1 MRIKRLE
8 IIGFKSFVD
17 KVELDFQEGVSAIV
31 GPNGCGKSNIV
42 DAIRWAMGEQS
53 AKNLR
58 GKAMEDVIFNGSET
72 RKPHG
77 MAEVSIIFDNEDGQ
91 APPAFAQYAEIM
103 VTRRLYRNGD
113 SEYLLNKTPCR
124 LIDIAELF
132 MDTGV
137 GRRAYSIIEQGK
149 IGFIL
154 NAKPED
160 RRFLIEEAAGVTKF
174 KARKKTASR
183 KIEATKQNLLR
194 LGDII
199 SEVNRQLNSLKR
211 QAQKAERYRRYRE
224 ELKGIETRF
233 ALRRYRQLQDELRG
247 LEQGER
253 EGGGALEQ
261 LTARL
266 QAMELK
272 LDEGRLSQAGME
284 KDLTALQEQ
293 VYRLTADIQQAEG
306 GISFARQQRD
316 KLDQQKER
324 WAAEAEEVRKR
335 LASLDEEEKSLDES
349 GADLV
354 RQVEQARVALEEQA
368 GRCEEVDRL
377 VGELSGEI
385 EQRRSTLYQ
394 MVSEQSRVEGQLQD
408 ASRRLE
414 MQDERQ
420 ARNRSEAA
428 MLQEELD
435 RAHRQAEERAR
446 QLADE
451 RERHDG
457 LRQQRDAARADLE
470 QLRLRRAANEESLL
484 SAREEFNRVRSR
496 LDSLRQLE
504 TNLEGYA
511 EGVRT
516 LMERDDFRASVDG
529 LVADRLVVPAEL
541 ETAVEAVLG
550 ERVQAFLA
558 GRSQAEE
565 AFGLLGGDRGRATF
579 LVGQGAVDA
588 PGVEGGRPLLDLV
601 DTGGDAR
608 LASLLA
614 GIYLVD
620 DLSSRVER
628 PLPFGVTLVTTRGD
642 ILTSR
647 GEWTSGSAA
656 GAGAGLLHQKRE
668 IKELEK
674 QADHCRAEVDRLEA
688 ERQQLH
694 GACAEA
700 EQRLGELDS
709 AIHRQELSLVDIDKD
724 LARYRQEETRL
735 TERLETLSV
744 EVDQI
749 LGDRDRLQQLADE
762 ARQRLEE
769 LGRQRLEAEQQLEQ
783 LGERLAAQRQV
794 QEQAREQLTAMRVEV
809 ASLEERSQAARNRR
823 EGLENLRLELKGRL
837 ALLASEQENATEE
850 QQRLVREGEELQRRL
865 EVLFDRREAEKKN
878 YDQLRDRFEEMS
890 QNLLLQEDELRTL
903 RQQVAASRDQVGQ
916 LQLQLREKQLELEH
930 LHQGFMEKYRIDLE
944 HLEEVEDEPEIDQ
957 QAAEKRL
964 EELRRLIDGIGEVN
978 LTAIEEYQELEERSR
993 FLTEQQEDLRQSL
1006 HGLQTAIAKINR
1018 TTRKRF
1024 RETFDLVNAKFQE
1037 IFPRLFMGGR
1047 AELRLTDE
1055 EDLLETGIDI
1065 IAQPPGKKL
1074 QGVTLL
1080 SGGEKALTAVALIFA
1095 IFLIKP
1101 SPFCLL
1107 DEVDAPLDEAN
1118 IGRFNDMVKEMS
1130 ALSQF
1135 IIITHNKRTMEMADT
1150 LYGVTMQE
1158 PGVSRLVSV
1167 RINEYREAGHAV

>member
-58 GKAMEDVIFNGSET
+58 GKSMEDVIFNGSET

-113 SEYLLNKTPCR
+113 SEYLINKTPCR

-183 KIEATKQNLLR
+183 KIEATRQNLLR

-233 ALRRYRQLQDELRG
+233 ALRRYRQLQDELRR

-253 EGGGALEQ
+253 AGGDTLEQ
-261 LTARL
+261 LTTRQ

-272 LDEGRLSQAGME
+272 VEDGRLRQAGLE
-284 KDLTALQEQ
+284 KDLATLQEQ
-293 VYRLTADIQQAEG
+293 VFQLTADMQQTEG
-306 GISFARQQRD
+306 QISFARQQRE

-324 WAAEAEEVRKR
+324 WAAEAVEVQKR
-335 LASLDEEEKSLDES
+335 LNSLDQEEQSLEQSGAELLRQVDAARASLDE
-349 GADLV
+349 
-354 RQVEQARVALEEQA
+354 QA
-368 GRCEEVDRL
+368 GRVEELDRL
-377 VGELSGEI
+377 VRDLSAEI
-385 EQRRSTLYQ
+385 DQRRNELYQ
-394 MVSEQSRVEGQLQD
+394 MVSKRSAAEGRLQD
-408 ASRRLE
+408 ATRRLE
-414 MQDERQ
+414 MQEERQ

-428 MLQEELD
+428 LLQEELD
-435 RAHRQAEERAR
+435 RVHREAEERAR
-446 QLADE
+446 RLNEE

-457 LRQQRDAARADLE
+457 LRQQREEARARLE
-470 QLRLRRAANEESLL
+470 EWRRQRSANEERLL
-484 SAREEFNRVRSR
+484 AQREQLNRVRSR
-496 LDSLRQLE
+496 LESLQQLE
-504 TNLEGYA
+504 ASLEGYA
-511 EGVRT
+511 DGVRV
-516 LMERDDFRASVDG
+516 LMAREDFRAAVDG

-541 ETAVEAVLG
+541 EQAVEAVLG
-550 ERVQAFLA
+550 ERIQAFLA
-558 GRSQAEE
+558 GREQAEQ
-565 AFGLLGGDRGRATF
+565 AFAELRVDRGRATF
-579 LVGQGAVDA
+579 LLGRGAAA
-588 PGVEGGRPLLDLV
+588 PAFAGGTPLAELV
-601 DTGGDAR
+601 DTAGDAR
-608 LASLLA
+608 LGALLE

-620 DLSSRVER
+620 DLGAWLDA
-628 PLPFGVTLVTTRGD
+628 PLPFGIVLVTRKGEV
-642 ILTSR
+642 LTSR
-647 GEWTSGSAA
+647 GEWTAGSTA
-656 GAGAGLLHQKRE
+656 GSGAGLLHQKRE
-668 IKELEK
+668 IKELEQESQRL
-674 QADHCRAEVDRLEA
+674 QAQVADLEQQ
-688 ERQQLH
+688 RQDLH
-694 GACAEA
+694 AACAEA
-700 EQRLGELDS
+700 EQRLEELER
-709 AIHRQELSLVDIDKD
+709 AIHQQELSLVDIDKD
-724 LARYRQEETRL
+724 LARYRQEEQRL
-735 TERLETLSV
+735 TERLETLSA

-762 ARQRLEE
+762 ARQQLEAM
-769 LGRQRLEAEQQLEQ
+769 GRQRLEAETELQR
-783 LGERLAAQRQV
+783 LGERLDAQRQV
-794 QEQAREQLTAMRVEV
+794 QEQAREQLTRQRVEL
-809 ASLEERSQAARNRR
+809 ASLEERALAARNRR
-823 EGLENLRLELKGRL
+823 EGLENLRGELKGRL
-837 ALLASEQENATEE
+837 ALLASEQERATEE
-850 QQRLVREGEELQRRL
+850 QQRLEREGEELQRRL

-878 YDQLRDRFEEMS
+878 YDQLRDRFEELS
-890 QNLLLQEDELRTL
+890 QELVLQEDELRTL
-903 RQQVAASRDQVGQ
+903 RQQVATARDQVGQ
-916 LQLQLREKQLELEH
+916 VQLQLREKQLELEH
-930 LHQGFMEKYRIDLE
+930 LHQSFLEKYRLDLDQ
-944 HLEEVEDEPEIDQ
+944 LEEVEDEPEIDPE
-957 QAAEKRL
+957 AAQKRL
-964 EELRRLIDGIGEVN
+964 EELKRLIDGIGEVN
-978 LTAIEEYQELEERSR
+978 LTAIEEYQELEERAR

-1024 RETFDLVNAKFQE
+1024 RETFDQVNAKFQE

-1055 EDLLETGIDI
+1055 DDLLETGIDI

-1167 RINEYREAGHAV
+1167 RINDYREAGHAV